1 MLYNGGTQNARE
13 NLLTVIVVVNVTY
26 MLNFWRSL
34 QIKIYIFSYSGKCSR
49 SYNLLYT
56 LKYSTVYYS
65 RRATRSHFFGI
76 VSLVIFYK
84 GTWLNK

>member
-13 NLLTVIVVVNVTY
+13 KLLTVSVVVNVTY

-49 SYNLLYT
+49 SYNLLLCELLQLT
-56 LKYSTVYYS
+56 LYS
-65 RRATRSHFFGI
+65 
-76 VSLVIFYK
+76 
-84 GTWLNK
+84 